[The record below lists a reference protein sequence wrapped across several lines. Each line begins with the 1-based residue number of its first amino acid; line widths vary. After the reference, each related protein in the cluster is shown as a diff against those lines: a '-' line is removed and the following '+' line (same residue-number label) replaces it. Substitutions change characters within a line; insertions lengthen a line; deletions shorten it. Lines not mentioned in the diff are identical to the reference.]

1 MKAFVDGEGVYISP
15 MIALK
20 DIPFSN
26 SVIEAQNRLF
36 KYEYLFRQGYDN
48 YNELVTIFTDDVAD
62 YNDIRPHISL
72 NGYTPLEVQMGES
85 GLLKIWKER
94 IKNAGKMRIIA
105 NRKELCEKCK

>member
-1 MKAFVDGEGVYISP
+1 MLSHHAQRQFKSL
-15 MIALK
+15 IALK

-36 KYEYLFRQGYDN
+36 KYGYLFRQEYNN
-48 YNELVTIFTDDVAD
+48 YVELKRVFAEDVTD

-72 NGYTPLEVQMGES
+72 KGYTPLEVQMGEI
-85 GLLKIWKER
+85 GLNLIWKDHIKDAGER
-94 IKNAGKMRIIA
+94 RIIA